1 MLVHWAATYVC
12 HFLPQHITGNNNS
25 CLQRKQ
31 CYESAE
37 RETKTNRNNKVPI
50 GQLTNELKLIINIM
64 CNIRVDNYTGEAI
77 GTQHYKTLVTDKFSF
92 L

>member
-1 MLVHWAATYVC
+1 MQRQL
-12 HFLPQHITGNNNS
+12 LP
-25 CLQRKQ
+25 CCVMQRKQ
-31 CYESAE
+31 CYKSAE
-37 RETKTNRNNKVPI
+37 RETKTNRNNKGLI

-77 GTQHYKTLVTDKFSF
+77 GTQNYKTLVTDKFIF